1 MTRQTKNLRG
11 LVVGCGSIGERH
23 LHNLQRLGISN
34 IAICD
39 QDKIKADLLAQKYRV
54 QKFYDLNS
62 ALSMEP
68 NFVFICTYPKSHLEI
83 AKKCLTSNSHLF
95 IEKPLASEPKGV
107 ETMLKQADSKKL
119 RVAVGYNM
127 RLHPSLIV
135 LKKYLRSLKPLS
147 IFSEFGNNIK
157 YWRPGLSYKNHYVLK
172 KGGGIILDASHEY
185 DYVRWLINDDVNS
198 VYCTTK
204 KIDNIKTET
213 ESIASIS
220 LHFKNGTIAN
230 LVLDYVRPKY
240 ERHCKIIG
248 QNGAIYWEYTPKPQ
262 SWKKY
267 DSKSTAKISLSLL
280 NGKKLDKSFTL
291 ETNEMYRNEARS
303 FLESIACNKKPIV
316 DGWEALKTLRIGH
329 AALESAKKDKI
340 IYL

>member
-1 MTRQTKNLRG
+1 MIRQKENLRG

-23 LHNLQRLGISN
+23 LHNLLRLGVSN
-34 IAICD
+34 IVICD
-39 QDKIKADLLAQKYRV
+39 QDKTKADLLAQKYRV
-54 QKFYDLNS
+54 QKFYDLDS

-68 NFVFICTYPKSHLEI
+68 NFTFICTYPKSHLEI
-83 AKKCLTSNSHLF
+83 AKKCLTTNSHLF

-127 RLHPSLIV
+127 RLHTSLIT
-135 LKKYLRSLKPLS
+135 LKKYLRSLKPLT

-172 KGGGIILDASHEY
+172 MGGGIILDASHEY

-220 LHFKNGTIAN
+220 L
-230 LVLDYVRPKY
+230 R
-240 ERHCKIIG
+240 
-248 QNGAIYWEYTPKPQ
+248 
-262 SWKKY
+262 
-267 DSKSTAKISLSLL
+267 
-280 NGKKLDKSFTL
+280 
-291 ETNEMYRNEARS
+291 
-303 FLESIACNKKPIV
+303 
-316 DGWEALKTLRIGH
+316 
-329 AALESAKKDKI
+329 
-340 IYL
+340 